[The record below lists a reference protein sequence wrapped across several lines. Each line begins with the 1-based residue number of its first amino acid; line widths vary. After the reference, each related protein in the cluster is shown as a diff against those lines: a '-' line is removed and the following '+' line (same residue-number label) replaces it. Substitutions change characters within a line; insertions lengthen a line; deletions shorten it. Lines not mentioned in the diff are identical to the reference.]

1 MNDRVKLQGEHIA
14 ARHNFELDEVFYAD
28 DALLANIV
36 RLYDESARRSA
47 RSAQHAVVF
56 GDVKFMRIAQWDE
69 AVTQTFERIL
79 GTLAGENSGIGK
91 YESSEFTWPERPNF

>member
-14 ARHNFELDEVFYAD
+14 ARRNFELDEVFYAD

-47 RSAQHAVVF
+47 CSARYA
-56 GDVKFMRIAQWDE
+56 
-69 AVTQTFERIL
+69 
-79 GTLAGENSGIGK
+79 
-91 YESSEFTWPERPNF
+91 